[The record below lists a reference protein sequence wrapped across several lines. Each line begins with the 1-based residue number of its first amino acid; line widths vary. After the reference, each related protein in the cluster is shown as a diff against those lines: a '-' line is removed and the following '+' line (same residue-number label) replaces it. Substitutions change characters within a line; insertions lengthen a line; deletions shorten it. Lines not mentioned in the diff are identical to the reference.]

1 MQNGNMYD
9 VPLSNIVHIQ
19 FKIETYYYK
28 KNLYKSII
36 EHIPE
41 YRCWLFCR
49 IGIRGLLFVS
59 QQYRFRKW
67 RVTAAP
73 SYQTE
78 LRPGWIRIHALQ
90 PRNLHD
96 GAKKSNLPV
105 HPNSGLPLLSPRPNE
120 GVLPRHELLWI

>member
-41 YRCWLFCR
+41 YRC
-49 IGIRGLLFVS
+49 
-59 QQYRFRKW
+59 
-67 RVTAAP
+67 
-73 SYQTE
+73 
-78 LRPGWIRIHALQ
+78 
-90 PRNLHD
+90 
-96 GAKKSNLPV
+96 
-105 HPNSGLPLLSPRPNE
+105 
-120 GVLPRHELLWI
+120 